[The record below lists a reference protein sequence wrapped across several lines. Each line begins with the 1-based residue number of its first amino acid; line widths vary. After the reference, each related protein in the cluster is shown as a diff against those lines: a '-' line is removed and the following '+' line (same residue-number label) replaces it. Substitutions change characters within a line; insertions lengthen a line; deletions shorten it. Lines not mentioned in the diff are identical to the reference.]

1 MKGVVEMKSN
11 CEQSSVRWGLS
22 ALALAM
28 AAQSGIANASEAGRN
43 SDDTPKSA
51 AELADSGDGD
61 IIVTAQKREER
72 LQDVPLTITSLS
84 SEQLTSAGVVTT
96 RDLGM
101 VVPGVIVTNNGNSFA
116 PTIRAISSRGVG
128 PGDDPSV
135 ATYIDGAYN
144 PSLFGGFSNLL
155 DIKQVEVVK
164 GPQGTLY
171 GRNTTGGA
179 VNISTREPDGPLTA
193 RALVDYGAEFNTIYL
208 AGYVA
213 GSISD
218 SWSVGIAASHRQ
230 ADDFVRNISPGAA
243 FGEHGNIRDDA
254 ARIRLQYEPPGS
266 SAKVFL
272 TVDWADFYNEA
283 TYALVPFPFGRSQ
296 FRAVPGVVL
305 PSSKDEISLS
315 RKSWLDGSTL
325 GATLNARFDIGAINI
340 SSITALRRIEGR
352 INTDLDRTSFPGG
365 WTTGPSKWV
374 NFSQEINVSGKIGDK
389 VDWIAG
395 VFIWRSDAYIRQY
408 IAVNDNRAIT
418 REPYD
423 PEFAYGQPGFDRQGD
438 VDSQSEAVFS
448 EVTYAFTDRFSL
460 TGGIRYTME
469 RKDFTFRNLLTGAS
483 TVDDKSWEN
492 VSYRIVGKFR
502 LTDDWQTYLSYG
514 TGFKSGVYNAL
525 SQAVNLV
532 NPEKIRAWEIGVK
545 GTPTRQLRVS
555 LSAFH
560 YDYSDLQ
567 FTAWNVSPAG
577 TSITLLNAADAKIE
591 GAEFEV
597 SWSGP
602 SLVMNAGLAWTPT
615 AKFSR
620 FPTALV
626 YDNNPATGGNLPV
639 VRDIS
644 GTRMIQA
651 PKLTANL
658 GGTYTIPTGS
668 SSVLLSANLV
678 YNSGFYFGLNET
690 AREKE
695 YFRANGRITWVAPGE
710 RLRLSVWADNIT
722 DERNTVYANQGGP
735 HDVFAFDRGRE
746 FGLGAEFRF

>member
-1 MKGVVEMKSN
+1 MKSSF
-11 CEQSSVRWGLS
+11 EQSPIRWGVS
-22 ALALAM
+22 ALTLVV
-28 AAQSGIANASEAGRN
+28 AAHSGIANASEREINDEAAP
-43 SDDTPKSA
+43 DSA
-51 AELADSGDGD
+51 TESQNPREGE
-61 IIVTAQKREER
+61 IFVTAQKREER
-72 LQDVPLTITSLS
+72 LQDVPLTVTSLDG
-84 SEQLTSAGVVTT
+84 EQLTSAGVVTT

-155 DIKQVEVVK
+155 DIDRIEIVK

-179 VNISTREPDGPLTA
+179 VNIATRDPDGPLTA
-193 RALVDYGAEFNTIYL
+193 RALVDYGVEFNTIYL
-208 AGYVA
+208 AGYMA
-213 GSISD
+213 GSIND

-243 FGEHGNIRDDA
+243 FQELGNIRDDA
-254 ARIRLQYEPPGS
+254 ARIRLQFEPPGS
-266 SAKVFL
+266 SGKVFL

-296 FRAVPGVVL
+296 FAAVPGVVL

-325 GATLNARFDIGAINI
+325 GATLNARFDIGPINV
-340 SSITALRRIEGR
+340 SSISALRRIEGR
-352 INTDLDRTSFPGG
+352 INTDLDRTSFAGG

-374 NFSQEINVSGKIGDK
+374 NFSQEINVSGEIGDK
-389 VDWIAG
+389 IDWIAG
-395 VFIWRSDAYIRQY
+395 VFIWRSDAYLRQY
-408 IAVNDNRAIT
+408 IAVNDDRSIT

-423 PEFAYGQPGFDRQGD
+423 PEFAYGRTGFDRQGD
-438 VDSQSEAVFS
+438 VDSQSEAIFS
-448 EVTYAFTDRFSL
+448 EVTYALTDRL
-460 TGGIRYTME
+460 GVTGGIRYTME
-469 RKDFTFRNLLTGAS
+469 RKDFTFRNFLSGAT
-483 TVDDKSWEN
+483 TVDDESWDN

-502 LTDDWQTYLSYG
+502 IADDWQSYLSYG

-525 SQAVNLV
+525 SEVVNLV
-532 NPEKIRAWEIGVK
+532 DPEEIKAWEIGIK
-545 GTPTRQLRVS
+545 GTPTRRLRVS
-555 LSAFH
+555 LSAFS
-560 YDYSDLQ
+560 YKYTDLQ

-577 TSITLLNAADAKIE
+577 TSITLLNAADAKIQ

-597 SWSGP
+597 AWSGP

-615 AKFSR
+615 AEFSR

-626 YDNNPATGGNLPV
+626 YDDNPVTGGNLAV

-658 GGTYTIPTGS
+658 GGTFTIPTGR
-668 SSVLLSANLV
+668 SSVLLSANMV

-690 AREKE
+690 AQEKE
-695 YFRANGRITWVAPGE
+695 YVRANGRITWVAPGE
-710 RLRLSVWADNIT
+710 NLRVSVWADNIT
-722 DERNTVYANQGGP
+722 DERNAVYANQGGP

>member
-1 MKGVVEMKSN
+1 MKGN
-11 CEQSSVRWGLS
+11 FEQCPIRWGVS
-22 ALALAM
+22 AFALVA
-28 AAQSGIANASEAGRN
+28 AAQSGIANASEQGIDNEAA
-43 SDDTPKSA
+43 PESA
-51 AELADSGDGD
+51 TELQDPPNGE

-84 SEQLTSAGVVTT
+84 SEQLTSGGVVTT

-101 VVPGVIVTNNGNSFA
+101 VVPGVIVTNNGNSSA
-116 PTIRAISSRGVG
+116 PTIRAIASRGVG

-155 DIKQVEVVK
+155 DVDRVEVLK

-179 VNISTREPDGPLTA
+179 VNIITRDPDGPLTA
-193 RALVDYGAEFNTIYL
+193 RALVDYGVEFNTIYL

-213 GSISD
+213 GSIND
-218 SWSVGIAASHRQ
+218 SWSVGIAGSHRQ

-243 FGEHGNIRDDA
+243 FQEVGNIRDDA
-254 ARIRLQYEPPGS
+254 ARIRLQFEPPGS
-266 SAKVFL
+266 SGKVFL

-296 FRAVPGVVL
+296 FAAVPGVVL
-305 PSSKDEISLS
+305 PSSKDEVSLS

-325 GATLNARFDIGAINI
+325 GATLNAGFDIGAINV

-352 INTDLDRTSFPGG
+352 INTDLDRTSFAGG

-374 NFSQEINVSGKIGDK
+374 NLSQEINVSGEIGDK

-395 VFIWRSDAYIRQY
+395 VFIWRSDAYLRQY
-408 IAVNDNRAIT
+408 IAVNDDQSIT

-423 PEFAYGQPGFDRQGD
+423 PEFAFGQPGFDRQGD
-438 VDSQSEAVFS
+438 VDSQSEAIFS
-448 EVTYAFTDRFSL
+448 EVTYAFTDRFSMI
-460 TGGIRYTME
+460 GGIRYTME
-469 RKDFTFRNLLTGAS
+469 RKDFTFRNFLSGGS
-483 TVDDKSWEN
+483 TVDDESWDN
-492 VSYRIVGKFR
+492 VTYRIVGKYE
-502 LTDDWQTYLSYG
+502 LSDNWQSYVSYG

-525 SQAVNLV
+525 SQVVNLV
-532 NPEKIRAWEIGVK
+532 DPEEIKAWEIGVK
-545 GTPTRQLRVS
+545 GTPTRQIYVA
-555 LSAFH
+555 LSAFQ
-560 YDYSDLQ
+560 YDYTDLQ

-577 TSITLLNAADAKIE
+577 TSITLLNAADAKIQ
-591 GAEFEV
+591 GAEFEIG
-597 SWSGP
+597 WSGP
-602 SLVMNAGLAWTPT
+602 SLAMNAGLAWTPT
-615 AKFSR
+615 AKFTS
-620 FPTALV
+620 FPNALV
-626 YDNNPATGGNLPV
+626 YADNPATGGNLPV

-644 GTRMIQA
+644 GTRMLQA
-651 PKLTANL
+651 PKLSANL
-658 GGTYTIPTGS
+658 GGTYTIPAGS
-668 SSVLLSANLV
+668 SSVLLSANLA

-695 YFRANGRITWVAPGE
+695 YFRANGRITWVLPGE
-710 RLRLSVWADNIT
+710 VFRLSVWADNIT
-722 DERNTVYANQGGP
+722 DERNAVYANQGGP